1 MWRYL
6 LLFSSLL
13 VSGGIL
19 SAQVNINKSQG
30 ILFRGL
36 IQDASSLS
44 PVPNSQIFINN
55 NLAAVSNEEGSFVF
69 YVSREDTVVF
79 NSLGYKSFIFIVSD
93 TLRGSEFNAGIFLH
107 TDTVEIGEVIIL
119 PRRPD
124 LRSEIMNAP
133 PRESG
138 IMDNARSNVAIS
150 AYQGRTSQA
159 QLGDPVDNYAALRQ
173 KQKVMAFE
181 RGGIPSDQIA
191 GLNPLLIVP
200 AAWLLIK
207 GFPEKPSPLKSQLTS
222 SEVDEIHR
230 IYLERNRRKE

>member
-1 MWRYL
+1 
-6 LLFSSLL
+6 LFSSLL

-36 IQDASSLS
+36 VQDATSLS

-55 NLAAVSNEEGSFVF
+55 DLVAVSNEEGSFVF

-119 PRRPD
+119 PRRHD

-133 PRESG
+133 PREHG
-138 IMDNARSNVAIS
+138 IMDNARSNVAVS
-150 AYQGRTSQA
+150 AYQGRNSQM
-159 QLGDPVDNYAALRQ
+159 QLGDPADNYAVLSQ

-191 GLNPLLIVP
+191 GLNPFIVVP

-207 GFPEKPSPLKSQLTS
+207 GLPEKPSPMKSQLTP

>member
-6 LLFSSLL
+6 LLFSSLI

-119 PRRPD
+119 PRRHD

-133 PRESG
+133 PREHG
-138 IMDNARSNVAIS
+138 IMDNARSNVAVS
-150 AYQGRTSQA
+150 AYQGRNSQM
-159 QLGDPVDNYAALRQ
+159 QLGDPADNYAVLSQ

-207 GFPEKPSPLKSQLTS
+207 GLPEKPSPMKSQLTP

>member
-1 MWRYL
+1 VWRYL
-6 LLFSSLL
+6 LLFSSLI

-119 PRRPD
+119 PRRHD

-133 PRESG
+133 PREHG
-138 IMDNARSNVAIS
+138 IMDNARSNVAVS
-150 AYQGRTSQA
+150 AYQGRNSQM
-159 QLGDPVDNYAALRQ
+159 QLGDPADNYAVLSQ

-191 GLNPLLIVP
+191 GLNPFIVVP

-207 GFPEKPSPLKSQLTS
+207 GLPEKPSPMKSQLTP

>member
-1 MWRYL
+1 
-6 LLFSSLL
+6 LFSSLI

-119 PRRPD
+119 PRRHD

-133 PRESG
+133 PREHG
-138 IMDNARSNVAIS
+138 IMDNARSNVAVS
-150 AYQGRTSQA
+150 AYQGRNSQM
-159 QLGDPVDNYAALRQ
+159 QLGDPADNYAVLSQ

-191 GLNPLLIVP
+191 GLNPFIVVP

-207 GFPEKPSPLKSQLTS
+207 GLPEKPSPMKSQLTP

>member
-1 MWRYL
+1 
-6 LLFSSLL
+6 LFSSLI

-119 PRRPD
+119 PRRHD

-133 PRESG
+133 PREHG
-138 IMDNARSNVAIS
+138 IMDNARSNVAVS
-150 AYQGRTSQA
+150 AYQGRNSQM
-159 QLGDPVDNYAALRQ
+159 QLGDPADNYAVLSQ

-181 RGGIPSDQIA
+181 RGGIPSDRLA
-191 GLNPLLIVP
+191 GLNPFIVVP

-207 GFPEKPSPLKSQLTS
+207 GLPEKPSPMKSQLTP

>member
-6 LLFSSLL
+6 LLFPSLI

-119 PRRPD
+119 PRRHD

-133 PRESG
+133 PREHG
-138 IMDNARSNVAIS
+138 IMDNARSNVAVS
-150 AYQGRTSQA
+150 AYQGRNSQM
-159 QLGDPVDNYAALRQ
+159 QLGDPADNYAVLSQ

-191 GLNPLLIVP
+191 GLNPFIVVP

-207 GFPEKPSPLKSQLTS
+207 GLPEKPSPMKSQLTP